1 MNIRIVESKLDPAD
15 AVFQADHPPGTPWMH
30 EIKRG
35 QIFRIVDLEGNQ
47 AVDTLFYNARDTQE
61 RYSLTH
67 TMLAQQNLYLGVG
80 TQIMS
85 SENRPEG

>member
-47 AVDTLFYNARDTQE
+47 AVDTLF
-61 RYSLTH
+61 
-67 TMLAQQNLYLGVG
+67 
-80 TQIMS
+80 
-85 SENRPEG
+85 